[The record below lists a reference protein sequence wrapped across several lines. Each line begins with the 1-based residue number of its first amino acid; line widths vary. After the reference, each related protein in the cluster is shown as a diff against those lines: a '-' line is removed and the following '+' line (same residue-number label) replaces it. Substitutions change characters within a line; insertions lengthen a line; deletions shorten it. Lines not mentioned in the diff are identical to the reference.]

1 MNKKNKT
8 TLLALA
14 ILTILIIS
22 STFIYIQY
30 TKKDKH
36 EEEQETIKEIDNRIN
51 PLTNQG
57 LILEVE
63 RIRHRGLLEKILKI
77 GNSWKQKPSFY
88 FISNI
93 DDTEYISKDI
103 EAAGAENEMLFNTW
117 DTFLQENKIMQDT
130 PEDQEKSSIILT
142 IVERISS
149 GLLGR
154 KSQDIVRDEILVT
167 YDYRTG
173 RWTGDDSFMD
183 DDGYGHYLGE
193 TFEVWFNLYQTD
205 YDGDGIPYW
214 IEVNVLGTNPT
225 IDDSKK
231 DPDNDGIP
239 TSWEYKWGY
248 DPFTWDDHEYL
259 DPDVDGIENIEE
271 YQMQEWFAD
280 PYQRDIY
287 IESDGMERGGLFDPT
302 HFYYEESEQ
311 ILIER
316 FSQHSINVYI
326 DNGWPD
332 GPINGGGELLSHI
345 ETISQDSGMMLQ
357 FYKHNFADERKGIFR
372 YMLTGHNTGFCH
384 PSVSNKYDTIA
395 IDNSLYKLL
404 IKRQAFTGRTQ
415 RIVTAGAG
423 FHELGHCMG
432 LGSWSF
438 RGIDNRTIYSDK
450 KAFLEEW
457 AGYESVMNYAFIFD
471 KKLLDYSNGDD
482 GAPYDQDD
490 WSVLYLPTFQ
500 INAEVIEGPNYATL
514 DSFEDKVAAI
524 VDKVADPRRE
534 GWKYDEN
541 ITNNFTDSIS
551 NIKTIYEGDA
561 EFLVLI
567 KVNESSNIISNDRNI
582 RVYIKPNVLPVY
594 SEWSL
599 SFEGT
604 YNPLDDSFDFYSSE
618 EIIDMIMNSIK

>member
-1 MNKKNKT
+1 MF
-8 TLLALA
+8 
-14 ILTILIIS
+14 IS
-22 STFIYIQY
+22 STFIYIQF
-30 TKKDKH
+30 TKKEKH
-36 EEEQETIKEIDNRIN
+36 EEKPEEIKKIDDRIN

-57 LILEVE
+57 LILEIL
-63 RIRHRGLLEKILKI
+63 RIRHRGLLNTIIKT
-77 GNSWKQKPSFY
+77 GNSWKQKPNFY

-93 DDTEYISKDI
+93 DDTEYVSKDI
-103 EAAGAENEMLFNTW
+103 EAAGSENEMLFNTW
-117 DTFLQENKIMQDT
+117 DTILHENKIMEDT
-130 PEDQEKSSIILT
+130 PEDQDKSIVKLS
-142 IVERISS
+142 IVERIKS
-149 GLLGR
+149 GLLNR
-154 KSQDIVRDEILVT
+154 KTQDIIRDEIQVT

-173 RWTGDDSFMD
+173 RWTGDDSFID

-193 TFEVWFNLYQTD
+193 TFEVWFNIYQVD

-214 IEVNVLGTNPT
+214 IEVNVLGTDPT
-225 IDDSKK
+225 VDDSKK

-239 TSWEYKWGY
+239 TSWEWKWGY
-248 DPFTWDDHEYL
+248 DPFTWDDHENL
-259 DPDVDGIENIEE
+259 DPDIDGIENIEE

-280 PYQRDIY
+280 PYQRDVY
-287 IESDGMERGGLFDPT
+287 IESDGMERGGLFDPP
-302 HFYYEESEQ
+302 HIYYEESEQ

-316 FSQHSINVYI
+316 FSQHSINIYI

-395 IDNSLYKLL
+395 IDNSLNKL
-404 IKRQAFTGRTQ
+404 IRRFAFTERVK
-415 RIVTAGAG
+415 RIVLAGAG

-432 LGSWSF
+432 LGSWSYA
-438 RGIDNRTIYSDK
+438 GIDNRTIYSDK
-450 KAFLEEW
+450 KAFLEVW
-457 AGYESVMNYAFIFD
+457 GGYKSVMSYAFIFD

-500 INAEVIEGPNYATL
+500 INAEVIEGPNFANL

-524 VDKVADPRRE
+524 VDKIAYPE
-534 GWKYDEN
+534 SKGWKYDEN
-541 ITNNFTDSIS
+541 LTNNIS
-551 NIKTIYEGDA
+551 ERKSDMITIYQGDA
-561 EFLVLI
+561 EYLVLI
-567 KVNESSNIISNDRNI
+567 KVNESGKINYSGRNI

-594 SEWSL
+594 SECGL
-599 SFEGT
+599 NCEGT
-604 YNPLDDSFDFYSSE
+604 YNPSDNSFYFYSSE
-618 EIIDMIMNSIK
+618 EIIDMLMNSIK